1 MINIDDKIKEATLSQ
16 DKVALNA
23 YKNIK
28 AEFERFVHSGSML
41 PKRLNKDIQIKLI
54 FDYSKKLKDSI
65 KQFSEAG
72 RQDLVD
78 EYTSELEV
86 VEKFL
91 PEPATTEELDY
102 HLYNWA
108 DELNFYGDKILEDR
122 MEIAIP
128 KDKIKDA
135 VNHLKFKFPTTDG
148 QFIYNIV
155 KKYVK

>member
-28 AEFERFVHSGSML
+28 AEFEKFQHSKTIL
-41 PKRLNKDIQIKLI
+41 PKRLNKDIQISLI
-54 FDYSKKLKDSI
+54 FNYSNKLKDSI
-65 KQFSEAG
+65 KQFSEAN

-86 VEKFL
+86 VKKFL
-91 PEPATTEELDY
+91 PEPANESEIEY
-102 HLYNWA
+102 CLYNWA

-122 MEIAIP
+122 IEIAIP

-155 KKYVK
+155 KKYIK